1 MNNSVIVNPASHNYD
16 PQAIDKAIALWAEA
30 RTDQTITRHDDLIH
44 DKSKAVGQFFAFSA
58 KHPMQVSGADVEAW
72 QHDLQERKLSPTTI
86 YAMVSRV
93 SSFYRWCAEN
103 APGMAG
109 IANPVDVARPR
120 APKPYQN
127 KLTKALDDDQARALV
142 QHIRKLAEAGN
153 ITAKRDYVMLRMFLV
168 TGMRREEVVSLR
180 WGDVKTE
187 GGIVKLSGKV
197 KGGDIITREVKDQA
211 VKVAL
216 LDYLQSS
223 GRMETM
229 QADSPLW
236 VGHANRDTHGKPMS
250 SRSFADNLKRY
261 ALQAGIG
268 DVHVHMTRYTFA
280 RIVAEESGSLV
291 ASQDALG
298 HRNAATTK
306 VYVQRLGTKKDV
318 FSGAV
323 AARLEE

>member
-1 MNNSVIVNPASHNYD
+1 MNTSVIVNPASHNYD

-30 RTDQTITRHDDLIH
+30 RTDQTIARHDDLIN
-44 DKSKAVGQFFAFSA
+44 DKSKAVGQFFAYTT
-58 KHPMQVSGADVEAW
+58 KHPAQVSPADVQAW
-72 QHDLQERKLSPTTI
+72 QDDLQARQLAPATI

-93 SSFYRWCAEN
+93 SSFYRWCADN
-103 APGMAG
+103 VPGMAG
-109 IANPVDVARPR
+109 KANPVDVARPK

-127 KLTKALDDDQARALV
+127 KLTKALDDEQARALV
-142 QHIRKLAEAGN
+142 VHIRKLAEAGSV
-153 ITAKRDYVMLRMFLV
+153 TAKRDYAMLRLYLA

-180 WGDVKTE
+180 WGDVKIND
-187 GGIVKLSGKV
+187 IVKLSGKV

-216 LDYLQSS
+216 LDYLQAS
-223 GRMETM
+223 GRLDTM

-268 DVHVHMTRYTFA
+268 DVHVHMTRHTFA

-298 HRNAATTK
+298 HKNAATTK

>member
-1 MNNSVIVNPASHNYD
+1 MNTSVIVNSASHNYD

-44 DKSKAVGQFFAFSA
+44 DKSKAVGQFFAFA
-58 KHPMQVSGADVEAW
+58 TKHPAQVSGADVEAW
-72 QHDLQERKLSPTTI
+72 RDDLQARKLSPATI

-109 IANPVDVARPR
+109 MANPVDVARPK

-127 KLTKALDDDQARALV
+127 ARTKALDDDQARALV
-142 QHIRKLAEAGN
+142 QHIRKLSEAGN
-153 ITAKRDYVMLRMFLV
+153 ITAKRDYAMLRLYLA

-180 WGDVKTE
+180 FGDVKIN
-187 GGIVKLSGKV
+187 GIVKLSGKV

-216 LDYLQSS
+216 LDYLQAS
-223 GRMETM
+223 GRLDIL

-236 VGHANRDTHGKPMS
+236 VGHANRDTKGKPMS

-268 DVHVHMTRYTFA
+268 DVHVHMTRHTFA

-298 HRNAATTK
+298 HRNAATTGS
-306 VYVQRLGTKKDV
+306 LGI
-318 FSGAV
+318 AV
-323 AARLEE
+323 KAEQTCCDS